1 MSCSPSRQAR
11 SNRFRIARM
20 PDDKQG
26 KRRGLAGWFMRF
38 VKDPLGRKAAA
49 PKPPWWK
56 FWAKR

>member
-1 MSCSPSRQAR
+1 
-11 SNRFRIARM
+11 M
-20 PDDKQG
+20 PDDTQG

-38 VKDPLGRKAAA
+38 VKDPLGRKAPP